1 MRGGNRQA
9 PHSSPGAKVP
19 RPPKHL
25 DDDQRRLWLELAA
38 AVERLGTFQLSDLV
52 SFRAMV
58 RAVTRAELCPLD
70 APPSAAG
77 RLEQAA
83 ASALASFGLSPLAR
97 ERVKVPKDERS
108 AARRMLESLT
118 AGDAP

>member
-1 MRGGNRQA
+1 MRGGNRQR
-9 PHSSPGAKVP
+9 PTSTPGVKVP
-19 RPPKHL
+19 RPPKRL
-25 DDDQRRLWLELAA
+25 DADQRRLWLELAR
-38 AVERLGTFQLSDLV
+38 AVEKLGTFGGSDLV
-52 SFRAMV
+52 AFRQLV

-97 ERVKVPKDERS
+97 ERVKPPKDNRS
-108 AARRMLESLT
+108 PTDRILEGLKDL
-118 AGDAP
+118 GE